1 MLRVTALKPARLA
14 TSVSRCINYETR
26 AYLSNTSDDAAK
38 VNEVYKKLGV
48 DLSDSGLKTQA
59 ITHKSFAHGSLP
71 TNEKLGYLGRTFLEL
86 HVTEQKWDKTKS
98 NKTLRSSVAYSI
110 NSEKLAKI
118 ARSNGVDEV
127 LRWKAPSSA
136 PGSKVGEDTV
146 LAHTMEAIIGA
157 VYHDKGSKAAREFVT
172 KHIYTY

>member
-71 TNEKLGYLGRTFLEL
+71 TNEKLGYLGGGIPRSGVPLVWTYMYTTAPSQHLDPTF
-86 HVTEQKWDKTKS
+86 DKS
-98 NKTLRSSVAYSI
+98 
-110 NSEKLAKI
+110 
-118 ARSNGVDEV
+118 DF
-127 LRWKAPSSA
+127 KAPMAGFGYGLPISRLYARYFGGDLKLIS
-136 PGSKVGEDTV
+136 
-146 LAHTMEAIIGA
+146 MEG
-157 VYHDKGSKAAREFVT
+157 
-172 KHIYTY
+172 

>member
-1 MLRVTALKPARLA
+1 
-14 TSVSRCINYETR
+14 
-26 AYLSNTSDDAAK
+26 
-38 VNEVYKKLGV
+38 
-48 DLSDSGLKTQA
+48 
-59 ITHKSFAHGSLP
+59 
-71 TNEKLGYLGRTFLEL
+71 RTFLEL